1 MTQPVSEHSTVLCLA
16 LKDIHGVVLQ
26 PRKGGATKSPINNVA
41 SSAKIGYRWRVGLR
55 SKMSESQV
63 DKLSS
68 SPTKISLTAGDYGDG
83 GGSVEAED
91 QLSFV
96 PPLAIISSRVKR
108 SLSLSRL
115 ANPGVAVV
123 HYDYQ
128 TTSLARLLQLVG
140 DTLKARKALS
150 IAMVVNGQPGSFQ
163 LTQQQVCKILT
174 YIKHELEA
182 QLKRERGR
190 EREKERGR
198 EGERERE
205 RQTES
210 TSINI
215 FSEHK

>member
-1 MTQPVSEHSTVLCLA
+1 
-16 LKDIHGVVLQ
+16 
-26 PRKGGATKSPINNVA
+26 
-41 SSAKIGYRWRVGLR
+41 
-55 SKMSESQV
+55 MSESQV

-83 GGSVEAED
+83 GGSVESED

-163 LTQQQVCKILT
+163 LTQQQVCKTPT
-174 YIKHELEA
+174 YKARVRNAIKA
-182 QLKRERGR
+182 RGR
-190 EREKERGR
+190 EREIK
-198 EGERERE
+198 
-205 RQTES
+205 
-210 TSINI
+210 
-215 FSEHK
+215 K

>member
-1 MTQPVSEHSTVLCLA
+1 M
-16 LKDIHGVVLQ
+16 
-26 PRKGGATKSPINNVA
+26 
-41 SSAKIGYRWRVGLR
+41 
-55 SKMSESQV
+55 
-63 DKLSS
+63 
-68 SPTKISLTAGDYGDG
+68 
-83 GGSVEAED
+83 EAED

-163 LTQQQVCKILT
+163 LTQQQVCKVLT
-174 YIKHELEA
+174 
-182 QLKRERGR
+182 
-190 EREKERGR
+190 
-198 EGERERE
+198 
-205 RQTES
+205 
-210 TSINI
+210 
-215 FSEHK
+215 